1 MDSTMLTLNNNS
13 SKLDKY
19 GYDQGHS
26 SNNSDNSMKSALP
39 SFHDILWC
47 PDVDG
52 DVIDAKTLFNQVLQL
67 AEHLKFLDPMY
78 TTGNWKVLFLE

>member
-52 DVIDAKTLFNQVLQL
+52 DVIDSTGMGGAMVRQTLLKNVL
-67 AEHLKFLDPMY
+67 
-78 TTGNWKVLFLE
+78 GRWKGA